1 MAHTYLTASFFGA
14 FGGVVV
20 EYSVYALI
28 PKQVGGYLRMSK
40 FPRGS
45 EWRRWDLHLHTASS
59 YDYLYKDDDADEL
72 LVSALRAND
81 VVAVAIT
88 DHFIIDKDRIN
99 HLRELAPDIVFFP
112 GVELRTDKGDTNIH
126 VILILSQDT
135 ALNELVES
143 FNVFKR
149 EKGKE
154 ITNDDRV
161 YWDYND
167 ILKFAEQHSALIS
180 IHAGRKT
187 NGVDDRITNALE
199 HNQAVKEEYAKT
211 VHIFEMGQP
220 RDIEEYHQKVFPTI
234 GKRPLILCS
243 DNHNPNEYDPEDRLW
258 IKADVSFNGLKQIVF
273 EPTERVCIS
282 AIKPEEKPDYFVID
296 RVEISDD
303 AFQSEPIYFNDK
315 LNCIIGGKSTGK
327 SILLHNLAL
336 TLDKEQAEKKDETSQ
351 TRTKKD
357 LQLSVFWADGK
368 SEKDYPQ
375 GERRI
380 VYIPQTYLN
389 KLCDVE
395 AEKTEIDKIIQEVVF
410 QRDIHAKA
418 IHDGVA
424 LNVKNAK
431 QENSKLILD
440 LIAVFKESNEITA
453 QIREIGD
460 KNGIAAEREKL
471 VKEKERLTI
480 ESTLT
485 AEEIA
490 EYEKAMLQIKTL
502 SAEIS
507 TIDNETEALIAI
519 SSLVEPKEFT
529 YRFSDTTRSFI
540 DEIQRRLI
548 VNIDIEWHNEKERLI
563 ENNAE
568 MKTKKSEAL
577 ANARKVEEC
586 LREKVLSNKAI
597 ADLSERI
604 NTESAKIT
612 KIKSL
617 ENERRDKEITVS
629 ALIDKIANS
638 NEVFESLHKEFAD
651 AVNGNSALETKDLQ
665 FSVEVPFRRKA
676 FLQRLSEIFNRN
688 SVTYKEVIK
697 PDDAS
702 FERHSKSVIMNIA
715 KKTLSGELQI
725 KQGSSIENALRDIV
739 DDWLEVKYDVS
750 MGDDSIDVMSP
761 GKKALVLLKLLIE
774 LAESKYPILIDQP
787 EDDLDNRSIY
797 DELIEFIKTRKKE
810 RQIIIVTHNANIV
823 VGADA
828 EEVIIA
834 NQDGQNA
841 KNKEKRFEYRSGS
854 IENNTAILLPD
865 GLTEDGI
872 LNSIGIQ
879 QHICSI
885 LEGGERAF
893 ELRKQKYQI

>member
-1 MAHTYLTASFFGA
+1 
-14 FGGVVV
+14 
-20 EYSVYALI
+20 
-28 PKQVGGYLRMSK
+28 MSK

-167 ILKFAEQHSALIS
+167 ILKFAEQHNALIS

-548 VNIDIEWHNEKERLI
+548 TNIDIEWHNEKERLI

-568 MKTKKSEAL
+568 MKMKKSEAL
-577 ANARKVEEC
+577 ANARKVEEG
-586 LREKVLSNKAI
+586 LRDKVLSNKAI

-612 KIKSL
+612 KIEFL
-617 ENERRDKEITVS
+617 EIERLDKEVTLS